1 VSFIEVISADENP
14 FEQKTAGVGFSST
27 EANDGTTPV
36 VPFAKPDYWCE
47 FCKGW
52 YHEEYHFGD
61 REGGE

>member
-1 VSFIEVISADENP
+1 MSFIETLTDQDNP
-14 FEQKTAGVGFSST
+14 FNETTGVGFSSV
-27 EANDGTTPV
+27 EADDGATPV

-61 REGGE
+61 KDA